1 LFRNLEPK
9 GNKMKELEQY
19 EKVSQEIVTPIKK
32 ETELLGTL
40 RPQKGHKCFELNV
53 KTNEIREAEFAE
65 EEIRLFTSSKD
76 GHSVK
81 RKINVKDDCIYF
93 TALNK
98 QNALKKFNKVF
109 NKD

>member
-1 LFRNLEPK
+1 
-9 GNKMKELEQY
+9 MKELETY
-19 EKVSQEIVTPIKK
+19 DRTSSEIQEVRPIKK

-98 QNALKKFNKVF
+98 QNALKKFNKTF
-109 NKD
+109 KKD